1 MENYSL
7 ARISGVNIP
16 SNKRVVIALTYI
28 YGIGSK
34 IAKDICNKVDLE
46 ESKRVNQL
54 SDDEIA
60 KLHPLIWIVIGV
72 TFVKWLDSQID
83 DE

>member
-1 MENYSL
+1 MKKSEL
-7 ARISGVNIP
+7 RHLIREMIKEQGPRPSGP
-16 SNKRVVIALTYI
+16 PTEEEFKKLLSRKL
-28 YGIGSK
+28 
-34 IAKDICNKVDLE
+34 KDNGY
-46 ESKRVNQL
+46 